1 MSAQRGNSLRGT
13 PGMRHFDERSARR
26 TTTSSL
32 TNRGLVSFWSEHAAL
47 RPPKCVLRELSQ
59 EHLGKTTKNEQPGP
73 EDRHRP
79 PNRGPKART
88 EAPKG
93 GHTDERKGKHGAAR
107 PQHKHNTSTHKHQ
120 HPHPHPHTETKRT
133 RPGTEKGREPK
144 KKNNDVNKGETADSR
159 SRRRLAESC
168 MPRSVADRIGRH
180 VPSRTESGQP
190 RVVADDLGL
199 LTRSGWS
206 RCAAAATGG
215 FFRRR

>member
-1 MSAQRGNSLRGT
+1 MSAQLENY
-13 PGMRHFDERSARR
+13 
-26 TTTSSL
+26 TSSL

-47 RPPKCVLRELSQ
+47 RPSQVCLARVLPGTP
-59 EHLGKTTKNEQPGP
+59 GKSPKNEQPGP

-107 PQHKHNTSTHKHQ
+107 QAHKHNTSTHKHQ
-120 HPHPHPHTETKRT
+120 HAHPHTHTPRQSRT
-133 RPGTEKGREPK
+133 RPGTVKRREPTK
-144 KKNNDVNKGETADSR
+144 KKNNDVNKKETADSR

-168 MPRSVADRIGRH
+168 MPRSVADRIGRN
-180 VPSRTESGQP
+180 VPSRTESSQP

-199 LTRSGWS
+199 LHAVRVVALRGSGHRWVLQ
-206 RCAAAATGG
+206 ATVDLQGSAGTVRGG
-215 FFRRR
+215 